1 MDNSVIAL
9 LGFLALMI
17 LMVLRVPLGIAMGAV
32 GVFGFAAVNGIDPAV
47 KLLAMSPLRTATD
60 QALSMIPMFVLMGG
74 FASVG
79 GISREL
85 FRSAEVWFGHQRGGL
100 GVATI
105 VTSGA
110 FAAISGSSVA
120 MAATM
125 TKVALPEMRRV
136 GYRDTIATGVIAAG
150 GTLGILIPP
159 SVALAVYGI
168 ITEQDVGKLFVA
180 GIVPGILAI
189 LLQVAAIKLIALRD
203 PLSMPVS
210 ERHSW
215 TERRRSVKGLWGV
228 ILLFAG
234 VIGGMYTGFVTATEA
249 ASLGAVGAWLLG
261 VLRRRLGVR
270 ETWAALIDS
279 LRTSVSIFTVMIG
292 ALLFGYFLTITQV
305 PQHVAE
311 FLTGLPVGPHI
322 VMLLILLLYIVLGC
336 ALDSLAMMVLTVPI
350 LFPVVTQLGFDP
362 IWFGVIVV
370 VTIEIGLITPP
381 VGMNVFVINSVVP
394 DVSLTNIFRGVA
406 PFVAADILRLALLVA
421 FPAIVTWLPS
431 LM

>member
-1 MDNSVIAL
+1 MDNSLVAL
-9 LGFLALMI
+9 LGFLALMTM
-17 LMVLRVPLGIAMGAV
+17 MVLRVPLAIAMGSV
-32 GVFGFAAVNGIDPAV
+32 GVLGFAAVSGLDPA
-47 KLLAMSPLRTATD
+47 LRMLSMSPLRTATD
-60 QALSMIPMFVLMGG
+60 QALSMIPMFVLMGVL
-74 FASVG
+74 ASAG

-85 FRSAEVWFGHQRGGL
+85 FRAAGAWVGHQRGGL

-125 TKVALPEMRRV
+125 SKVALPEMRRA
-136 GYRDTIATGVIAAG
+136 GYKDSIATGVIAAG

-168 ITEQDVGKLFVA
+168 ITEQDVGKLFIA

-189 LLQVAAIKLIALRD
+189 ALQMLAVKAVALRD
-203 PLSMPVS
+203 PQAMPVAP
-210 ERHSW
+210 RQSW
-215 TERRRSVKGLWGV
+215 STRWDSVRGLWGV
-228 ILLFAG
+228 LLLFAG
-234 VIGGMYTGFVTATEA
+234 VIGGMYTGLVTATEA
-249 ASLGAVGAWLLG
+249 ASVGAVGAWLLG
-261 VLRRRLGVR
+261 VARGRLGWR
-270 ETWAALIDS
+270 TTWDALIDA
-279 LRTSVSIFTVMIG
+279 LRTSVSIFAVMIG

-305 PQHVAE
+305 PQQVAG
-311 FLTGLPVGPHI
+311 FLTGLPISPLAVL
-322 VMLLILLLYIVLGC
+322 VLILLLYMALGC
-336 ALDSLAMMVLTVPI
+336 VLDSLAMMVLTVPI

-362 IWFGVIVV
+362 IWFGIIVV

-394 DVSLTNIFRGVA
+394 DVSLPTIFRGVA
-406 PFVAADILRLALLVA
+406 PFIVADVARLALLVA

>member
-1 MDNSVIAL
+1 MDNSTIAL
-9 LGFLALMI
+9 LGFLALLL

-32 GVFGFAAVNGIDPAV
+32 GVLGFASVNGLDPAV
-47 KLLAMSPLRTATD
+47 KLLSMSPLRTATD

-74 FASVG
+74 FASAG

-85 FRSAEVWFGHQRGGL
+85 FRAAEVWLGHQRGGL

-105 VTSGA
+105 ATSGA

-136 GYRDTIATGVIAAG
+136 GYSDPIATGVIAAG

-168 ITEQDVGKLFVA
+168 ITEQDVGKLFIA
-180 GIVPGILAI
+180 GILPGILAI
-189 LLQVAAIKLIALRD
+189 ALQVTAIKLIAFYR
-203 PLSMPVS
+203 PASMPVG

-215 TERRRSVKGLWGV
+215 SERWRSVKGLWGV
-228 ILLFAG
+228 LLLFGG

-249 ASLGAVGAWLLG
+249 ASLGAVGAWALG
-261 VLRRRLGVR
+261 VARRRLDLRG
-270 ETWAALIDS
+270 TWTALIES

-305 PQHVAE
+305 PQHVAQ
-311 FLTGLPVGPHI
+311 FLTGLPVGPQV
-322 VMLLILLLYIVLGC
+322 VMLLILLLYLVLGC

-394 DVSLTNIFRGVA
+394 DVSLTAIFRGVA
-406 PFVAADILRLALLVA
+406 PFIGADTLRLLILFA
-421 FPAIVTWLPS
+421 FPVIVTWLPS
-431 LM
+431 RM